1 MKFLVSKSYLII
13 FFLFFKVLFSAFE
26 CIDIW
31 YQSNLDKIQNDLVV
45 INATISPPLKKK
57 NIDRLKIYIDK
68 INSKIKIE
76 SSEQILLFDK
86 HKSVKLFKK
95 EKQLYIDNPDSSMFI
110 FLSSIFNLENI
121 EPVRKS
127 KLQYKLKVD
136 SNFNKAKL
144 FFSEDCLSLE
154 SIRMMID
161 KINLIADNI
170 SFETYNDIDSLD
182 IFEIQGDYL
191 QYDLRK

>member
-1 MKFLVSKSYLII
+1 MKFLVNKFYLII
-13 FFLFFKVLFSAFE
+13 LFLFFKILFPASD

-31 YQSNLDKIQNDLVV
+31 YQSNIAKVQNDLLV
-45 INATISPPLKKK
+45 INATIYPPLKKK
-57 NIDRLKIYIDK
+57 NIDRLKIYIDQ

-76 SSEQILLFDK
+76 SSEQIILFDK
-86 HKSVKLFKK
+86 QKSVKLFKK
-95 EKQLYIDNPDSSMFI
+95 EKQLYIDNPDSSIFI

-136 SNFNKAKL
+136 SNFNKTKL

-154 SIRMMID
+154 SIRMIID
-161 KINLIADNI
+161 KINFIIDNI
-170 SFETYNDIDSLD
+170 SFEIYNDIDSLY
-182 IFEIQGDYL
+182 IFDIQGDYFE
-191 QYDLRK
+191 YDLRK